1 MCNSGVYIWQSHWP
15 KQTQRCVYT
24 DHGCQIA
31 FDILTEW
38 QRPDCDE
45 IQRWRTFKMRNV
57 KHFFL
62 DHVVGA
68 LLQLNVECV
77 RKSIQPYCVT
87 GVSCHVRFYSYTANT
102 EKLTH
107 SQHDDASFP
116 FGLCVYV
123 IFFLLNN
130 SPFHFRHTTAERVV
144 GHLPQPWAHQ
154 TPHRNKRRWNI
165 HVLMLRAYCHSLQGL
180 LFNEGP
186 AAGLNF
192 DRINSQKWWW
202 TAYRRTFSYL
212 FTQRYRS
219 HGFFFLVPDA
229 KWTNGMLFIRI
240 ILHSIHAATRA
251 LALLRVFFLFWFRF
265 FS

>member
-1 MCNSGVYIWQSHWP
+1 MSLVLCYSWMLNAWENPYSHTVWLVWAVTSVFTHIQQIQKNSHTRNMTMQVS
-15 KQTQRCVYT
+15 RSVCVSMLY
-24 DHGCQIA
+24 
-31 FDILTEW
+31 
-38 QRPDCDE
+38 
-45 IQRWRTFKMRNV
+45 
-57 KHFFL
+57 
-62 DHVVGA
+62 
-68 LLQLNVECV
+68 
-77 RKSIQPYCVT
+77 
-87 GVSCHVRFYSYTANT
+87 
-102 EKLTH
+102 
-107 SQHDDASFP
+107 
-116 FGLCVYV
+116 
-123 IFFLLNN
+123 FFLLNN